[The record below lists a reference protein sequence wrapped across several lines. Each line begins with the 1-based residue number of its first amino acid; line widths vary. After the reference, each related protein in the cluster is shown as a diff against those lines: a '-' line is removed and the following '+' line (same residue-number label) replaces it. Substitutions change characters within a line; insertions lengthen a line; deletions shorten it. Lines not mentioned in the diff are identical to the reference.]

1 MVEYCLLQPVCFRE
15 QKTNVKK
22 QIRKQKIII
31 KKIMNQHMRRK
42 SFISAQQV
50 FTKEDTVDYILHKNQ
65 TEYEMQKNM
74 K

>member
-1 MVEYCLLQPVCFRE
+1 MIEYRSLQPVCLRK

-31 KKIMNQHMRRK
+31 KEIMNQHMRRK

-65 TEYEMQKNM
+65 TEY
-74 K
+74 